1 MPRLTKRFIDQL
13 TPRTSGDTFAWD
25 ALLPGFGVRV
35 LPSGRKTYLV
45 QYRDSHGRTR
55 RYALGAHGVLTP
67 DQARSLAQEALAR
80 VKAGGNPSQERHRA
94 RQAVTMAQLIQR
106 YEREYLPT
114 LKPKTQREYARVL
127 RLYILP
133 ALGTLAVP
141 VCDHR

>member
-1 MPRLTKRFIDQL
+1 MPRLTKRLLDQL
-13 TPRTSGDTFAWD
+13 VPRASGDLFAWD

-45 QYRDSHGRTR
+45 QYRDRHGRTR

-67 DQARSLAQEALAR
+67 DQARALAHDALAR
-80 VKAGGNPSQERHRA
+80 VKAGGNPSQERQRA
-94 RQAVTMAQLIQR
+94 RQAATMAQLIQR

-127 RLYILP
+127 GSISCLP
-133 ALGTLAVP
+133 WERWP
-141 VCDHR
+141 YPP